1 MPNHKLKFKLVTPET
16 TVYSGEV
23 DSASIMTQMGEITVL
38 PNHVPLIGILKAGEM
53 RLMGGGTETF
63 LAVTGGY
70 VEVHGDNTIT
80 VLADAAERAEH
91 IDEDRAQRAKDRA
104 EKMLQEKDFANDI
117 EFAALQAA
125 LERSLSRIKI
135 ARRRRR

>member
-91 IDEDRAQRAKDRA
+91 IA